1 MKAGDYQVQVHIIRV
16 RDCCCCCCC
25 LLLRFVLG
33 MEAAACMR

>member
-16 RDCCCCCCC
+16 RDCCCCCC
-25 LLLRFVLG
+25 LLLRLVLG